1 MNPVLCFHYVA
12 VSVKL
17 IQQFIKH
24 VYLLGTINCVALS
37 FVAKASPTNLA
48 LRKPTQMSS
57 THGRYTSDKAV
68 DGNKN
73 MSSLHCS
80 HTTYQRG
87 TRAWWQVDLQAVYII
102 RKVVITNRGDRSGE
116 WTSRA
121 CWAVYPRLHEER
133 SGTPGYFSKPPC
145 STVATS

>member
-17 IQQFIKH
+17 I
-24 VYLLGTINCVALS
+24 YLLGTINCVALS

-73 MSSLHCS
+73 VHMSSLHCS

-116 WTSRA
+116 RTSRA

-133 SGTPGYFSKPPC
+133 SGTPRCFS
-145 STVATS
+145 